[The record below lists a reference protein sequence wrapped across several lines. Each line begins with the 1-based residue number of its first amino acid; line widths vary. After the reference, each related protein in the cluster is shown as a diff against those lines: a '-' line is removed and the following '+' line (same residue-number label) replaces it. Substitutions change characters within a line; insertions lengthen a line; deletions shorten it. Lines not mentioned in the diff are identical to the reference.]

1 MIAIVLQAMA
11 FVAPQ
16 ASLTPLPML
25 HRPRCAALQAVAPS
39 GIDAL
44 PILQQQAVFFGAFG
58 ILGLGSVGLTAACK
72 AVIPADFG
80 RPLTKAACLIG
91 LLFMLAGYSH
101 FALSEVTRTLRLV
114 VCNGSLFLSSALLL
128 DFRAEFCAQ
137 AFEAIYPPQG
147 TWGLWY
153 LPGSAKFHVA
163 WTGVA
168 EFLGGCGVLLGG
180 AFDALGFGG
189 AVGGRAR
196 PLRQLAAL
204 CLGLLMIAV
213 WPSNLYMYTHGATM
227 PGAGPDGPLPLD
239 FHYVRICIQIV
250 LLTVLGFL
258 AQDEED
264 VQRAP

>member
-1 MIAIVLQAMA
+1 M
-11 FVAPQ
+11 
-16 ASLTPLPML
+16 
-25 HRPRCAALQAVAPS
+25 
-39 GIDAL
+39 
-44 PILQQQAVFFGAFG
+44 
-58 ILGLGSVGLTAACK
+58 
-72 AVIPADFG
+72 
-80 RPLTKAACLIG
+80 
-91 LLFMLAGYSH
+91 
-101 FALSEVTRTLRLV
+101 
-114 VCNGSLFLSSALLL
+114 
-128 DFRAEFCAQ
+128 
-137 AFEAIYPPQG
+137 
-147 TWGLWY
+147 
-153 LPGSAKFHVA
+153 
-163 WTGVA
+163 A

-180 AFDALGFGG
+180 SFDALGFGG

-204 CLGLLMIAV
+204 CLGFLMIAV